1 MLCGNDVPAMQRRI
15 EIITYANWK
24 TFYLWQDSEEYLRL
38 EPWPFK
44 TDLVAVCWEE
54 RVLRQLSFGDDK
66 ASQTAFGAADISIRT
81 MTFKK

>member
-1 MLCGNDVPAMQRRI
+1 MQRRT
-15 EIITYANWK
+15 EIITNANGK
-24 TFYLWQDSEEYLRL
+24 TFYLWQDSEEYLRV

-54 RVLRQLSFGDDK
+54 RVLRQLIFRDDK
-66 ASQTAFGAADISIRT
+66 ALQIALDAADISIRT